1 MPRIKCCASCKE
13 KLEER
18 YIMIDLERTG
28 KGKCPYCFQETP
40 LILYEISQRKQRYR
54 RQSGGGEREK
64 AGGAR

>member
-1 MPRIKCCASCKE
+1 MPWIKCCASCAHKM
-13 KLEER
+13 EER

-28 KGKCPYCFQETP
+28 TGKCPYCFQDTP

-64 AGGAR
+64 AGGGR

>member
-1 MPRIKCCASCKE
+1 MPLIKCCAACAHKM
-13 KLEER
+13 EER

-28 KGKCPYCFQETP
+28 TGKCPYCFQDTP

-64 AGGAR
+64 AGGGR